1 MTAELRTIGNRLAVY
16 TDDASLFR
24 RLKGGPTPLYKVPYL
39 KGGKMVGVDLYFDK
53 KFRNTVARVVD
64 GQMLLDI

>member
-16 TDDASLFR
+16 TDDESLYR
-24 RLKGGPTPLYKVPYL
+24 RLREAPRPLYKIPYL

-53 KFRNTVARVVD
+53 KFKHTVARVVD
-64 GQMLLDI
+64 GQMMLDI

>member
-1 MTAELRTIGNRLAVY
+1 MTAELRTIGGKLAVY
-16 TDDASLFR
+16 TDDESLYR
-24 RLKGGPTPLYKVPYL
+24 RLQEGPTPLYKIPYL

>member
-16 TDDASLFR
+16 TDDESLYR
-24 RLKGGPTPLYKVPYL
+24 RLKEGPTPLCKIPYL

-53 KFRNTVARVVD
+53 KFSNTVARVVD